1 MFENNDTIFG
11 KIIRREIPA
20 DIVYEDDKCLAF
32 RDVSPQA
39 PDHILLIPKKLIPK
53 LADAGEEDSEI
64 LGHMMVTVGKIARQL
79 DIEDAFRL
87 VINNGSGA
95 QQTVFHLHM
104 HILSGRPFSWPP
116 G

>member
-1 MFENNDTIFG
+1 MSESNDTIFG

-20 DIVYEDDKCLAF
+20 DIVYEDDICLAF

-39 PDHILLIPKKLIPK
+39 PQHILLIPKKLIPK
-53 LADAGEEDSEI
+53 LADACEEEAEI
-64 LGHMMVTVGKIARQL
+64 LGHMMVTVGKIAREL

-87 VINNGSGA
+87 VINNGSEA

-104 HILSGRPFSWPP
+104 HILSGRPFTWPP